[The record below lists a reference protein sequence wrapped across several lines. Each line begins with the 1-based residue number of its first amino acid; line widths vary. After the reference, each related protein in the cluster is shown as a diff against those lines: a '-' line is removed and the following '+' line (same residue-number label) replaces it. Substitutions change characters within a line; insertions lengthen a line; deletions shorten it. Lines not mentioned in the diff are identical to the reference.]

1 MCSQQVQKMIDRP
14 FAAYRGDE
22 PYIFVSYSHS
32 DSSAVFPELVWLK
45 ESGFNI
51 WYDEGIEAGT
61 DWREEFGKSIKSAS
75 LFLYYESPES
85 AQSENCH
92 KEVSYTDKEHIPI
105 VEEEQTE
112 LSIMRN
118 GQ

>member
-1 MCSQQVQKMIDRP
+1 M
-14 FAAYRGDE
+14 
-22 PYIFVSYSHS
+22 SYSH
-32 DSSAVFPELVWLK
+32 DNSSVVFPELVWLK

-61 DWREEFGKSIKSAS
+61 DWREEIGKSIKSAS
-75 LFLYYESPES
+75 LFLYYVSPES

-92 KEVSYTDKEHIPI
+92 KEVSYADKEHIPI

-112 LSIMRN
+112 LPIMRN
-118 GQ
+118 GL